1 MSEEMT
7 SLRHILALNIKERR
21 RILGISQIKLAEKVN
36 TAPTYIAMIELEKRS
51 PSFEMIE
58 RIAIA
63 LNIDPPDLFS
73 KKIYSVELIKNFH
86 ESVLS
91 DFKEVLNKQV
101 DNFEKKINQT
111 SSLCPNSE

>member
-1 MSEEMT
+1 MT

-21 RILGISQIKLAEKVN
+21 HFLGISQVKLAEKVN

-58 RIAIA
+58 KIATA

-73 KKIYSVELIKNFH
+73 KKPYSVNLVKDFH
-86 ESVLS
+86 EAVLS
-91 DFKEVLNKQV
+91 DFEKVLNKQII
-101 DNFEKKINQT
+101 NFEKKINNA
-111 SSLCPNSE
+111 SLYEKE

>member
-1 MSEEMT
+1 VIGGKMT
-7 SLRHILALNIKERR
+7 SLRHILALNMKERR
-21 RILGISQIKLAEKVN
+21 RFLGISQVRLAEMVN

-58 RIAIA
+58 RIASA

-73 KKIYSVELIKNFH
+73 KKAYTVDLIKDFH

-91 DFKEVLNKQV
+91 
-101 DNFEKKINQT
+101 NFEKVLIQNIKNF
-111 SSLCPNSE
+111 NKNVNRV